1 MPKPIQCKHKQ
12 EGGRIFASS
21 QTQQVNGTAC
31 MYRQRMLASAQVWGS
46 RVTVQ
51 HRAACHTMPD
61 VKRLESAV
69 TLRLSTFSPR
79 DHVSVS
85 VANAHEP

>member
-1 MPKPIQCKHKQ
+1 MYSSLTTIKHKGDIRKKGTVSW
-12 EGGRIFASS
+12 ENFASS

-51 HRAACHTMPD
+51 HRTACHAMSNGLKVQP
-61 VKRLESAV
+61 
-69 TLRLSTFSPR
+69 LSDCPHFHRETT
-79 DHVSVS
+79 
-85 VANAHEP
+85 